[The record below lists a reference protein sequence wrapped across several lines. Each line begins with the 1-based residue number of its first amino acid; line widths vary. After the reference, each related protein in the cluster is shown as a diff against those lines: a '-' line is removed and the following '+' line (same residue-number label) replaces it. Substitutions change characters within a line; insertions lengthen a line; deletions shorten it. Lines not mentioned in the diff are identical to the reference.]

1 MSENFSLDFLKV
13 SGSSGR
19 GLTDE
24 PVVEP
29 VQVEGELSVPEM
41 LDVLF
46 GVMMDRFDVVEKRL
60 DDLEKRFG

>member
-1 MSENFSLDFLKV
+1 MSENFSFDFLGV
-13 SGSSGR
+13 SRSSSR

-24 PVVEP
+24 PVAPP

-46 GVMMDRFDVVEKRL
+46 GVMMERFDVVEKRL